1 MNKFIEDIIS
11 ILSQEVGLPKEEL
24 ESLVEVPPDEKLGD
38 YAFPC
43 FILSKKLKKAPGKIA
58 EELASKL
65 KTTDL
70 IEEVYSIGPYIN
82 FKVSKTKLA
91 EFALTEIFEKD
102 ELYGSDEEGY
112 GKTILIDFSSPNI
125 AKPFGIGHLRTTMIG
140 NALYHIY
147 KKLGFNV
154 VRINHLGDWGT
165 QFGKVILAYKMWG
178 DEEEFLKDPIA
189 TLYDLYVRFHKEEEK
204 DPKLEKEARAWFK
217 RLEDQDKEATQLWE
231 KFRECSLKEFD
242 RVYQMLGIEFDSY
255 AGESFYN
262 EFMDQTIEEIKTK
275 GLAEISQDALIV
287 NLEKFDLPPCLLKKK
302 DEATLYATRDIAA
315 AIYRYNTYHFHK
327 NLYVVGTAQ
336 KLHFRQVFKV
346 LELMGYTWAKDCVHV
361 DFGWI
366 KFKQEMMST
375 RKVMSTR
382 KGNIVFLEDVLN
394 KSIQLALKIIGE
406 KNPDLENKDKVAFDV
421 GIGAVIFADLF
432 TRRNKDIDFD
442 WDQALSFDGE
452 TGPYVQYTHARLCSL
467 MRKYG
472 KTIKK
477 DVDHQIFSTE
487 EETRLIKL
495 LEDYPRKIK
504 QAADTYEPS
513 LICSHLIEL
522 CSTFNRFYQKQ
533 RIITEDLRST
543 QARML
548 LAKAIQIVL
557 KNGLSILGIRAP
569 ERM

>member
-1 MNKFIEDIIS
+1 MNKFIRDIIT
-11 ILSQEVGLPKEEL
+11 ILKEQVDLPTEEL

-43 FILSKKLKKAPGKIA
+43 FVLSKKLRKAPEKIA
-58 EELASKL
+58 QELAQKL

-70 IEEVYSIGPYIN
+70 IEEVYSIGPYVN

-91 EFALTEIFEKD
+91 EFVLTQIFEEGKS
-102 ELYGSDEEGY
+102 YGSDEKGK
-112 GKTILIDFSSPNI
+112 GKTIVIDFSSPNI

-147 KKLGFNV
+147 KKLGFTV

-165 QFGKVILAYKMWG
+165 QFGKIILAYKMWG
-178 DEEEFLKDPIA
+178 EEKEFLKDPIA
-189 TLYDLYVRFHKEEEK
+189 TLYDLYVRFHRQAEK
-204 DPKLEKEARAWFK
+204 DPKLEEEARVWFK
-217 RLEDQDKEATQLWE
+217 RLEDKDKGATGLWQ
-231 KFRECSLKEFD
+231 KFRDCSLKEFD
-242 RVYQMLGIEFDSY
+242 RVYRMLGIEFDSY

-262 EFMDQTIEEIKTK
+262 QFMNQTIDALKAK

-302 DEATLYATRDIAA
+302 DEATLYATRDITA

-336 KLHFRQVFKV
+336 KLHFQQVFKV
-346 LELMGYTWAKDCVHV
+346 LELMGYKWAKDCVHV

-375 RKVMSTR
+375 RK
-382 KGNIVFLEDVLN
+382 GNIVLLEDVLN
-394 KSIQLALKIIGE
+394 KSIRLARKIIEE
-406 KNPDLENKDKVAFDV
+406 KNPDLENKDEVAEDV
-421 GIGAVIFADLF
+421 GIGAVVFADLS

-472 KTIKK
+472 KPIKK
-477 DVDHQIFSTE
+477 EIDHQVLSTD
-487 EETRLIKL
+487 EETRLIRL
-495 LEDYPRKIK
+495 LEEYPRRIS
-504 QAADTYEPS
+504 QTANTYEPS
-513 LICSHLIEL
+513 IICSYLIEV

-533 RIITEDLRST
+533 RIITQDQRLT
-543 QARML
+543 QARMVL
-548 LAKAIQIVL
+548 VNGIQTVL
-557 KNGLSILGIRAP
+557 KDGLSLLGIKAP

>member
-1 MNKFIEDIIS
+1 MNKFTEDIITM
-11 ILSQEVGLPKEEL
+11 LKEQVDLPSEDL
-24 ESLVEVPPDEKLGD
+24 ENLLEVPPNEKLGD

-43 FILSKKLKKAPGKIA
+43 FVLSKKLRKAPEKIA
-58 EELASKL
+58 EEIAQKL
-65 KTTDL
+65 KTTEL
-70 IEEVYSIGPYIN
+70 IKEVYSIGPYIN
-82 FKVSKTKLA
+82 FKVNKVKLA
-91 EFALTEIFEKD
+91 EFVLTEIFEKGKS
-102 ELYGSDEEGY
+102 YGSDEKGC
-112 GKTILIDFSSPNI
+112 GKTIVIDFSSPNI

-154 VRINHLGDWGT
+154 VRVNHLGDWGT
-165 QFGKVILAYKMWG
+165 QFGKIILAYKMWG
-178 DEEEFLKDPIA
+178 EEKEFLKDPIA
-189 TLYDLYVRFHKEEEK
+189 TLYDLYVRIHREAEK
-204 DPKLEKEARAWFK
+204 DPKLEEEARVWFK
-217 RLEDQDKEATQLWE
+217 RLEDGDKEATELWQ
-231 KFRECSLKEFD
+231 KFRDCSLKEFD

-262 EFMDQTIEEIKTK
+262 QFMDRTIEEIKAK
-275 GLAEISQDALIV
+275 SLAEMSQDALIV

-302 DEATLYATRDIAA
+302 DEATLYATRDITA

-327 NLYVVGTAQ
+327 NIYVVGTAQ

-346 LELMGYTWAKDCVHV
+346 LELMGYSWAKDCVHV

-366 KFKQEMMST
+366 KFKQEMMS
-375 RKVMSTR
+375 SR
-382 KGNIVFLEDVLN
+382 KGNIVLLEDVLN
-394 KSIQLALKIIGE
+394 KSIELVLRIIEE
-406 KNPDLENKDKVAFDV
+406 KNPDLENKEKVAYDV
-421 GIGAVIFADLF
+421 GIGAVVFADIS

-472 KTIKK
+472 KPIGK
-477 DVDHQIFSTE
+477 DIDHQVLSTDE
-487 EETRLIKL
+487 EAGLIKL

-504 QAADTYEPS
+504 HAADNYEPS
-513 LICSHLIEL
+513 FICSYLTEL

-533 RIITEDLRST
+533 RIITQDQRATE
-543 QARML
+543 ARML
-548 LAKAIQIVL
+548 LAKGIQTVL
-557 KNGLSILGIRAP
+557 KDGLSILGIKAP